1 MAFQADLKKLGLSD
15 KEAAVYQA
23 SLELGEAT
31 VQQIAKRSK
40 VARAT
45 TYLILDSLMKMGLV
59 SQYEEE
65 GKTQFVPEA
74 PTQLE
79 RLLHKQEEELKDRQ
93 ADLGRLLPKL
103 EAFMRFSDQR
113 PVVRY
118 FSGVEGL
125 RTMRAEMTK
134 LSTSKDIWYSL
145 TPGDHLRAVF
155 GDEVPAQYTYVGPRA
170 AKGIQHKVIFT
181 TSSDKFRRQILR
193 VSAEEKAERH
203 FVPPEKFRSSSG
215 MTIFRD
221 RIAIATFTGQ
231 VGGVIIE
238 SPSAA
243 LMMRELFLLAW
254 SSLE

>member
-1 MAFQADLKKLGLSD
+1 MPFQADLKKLGLSD
-15 KEAAVYQA
+15 KEADVYEA

-31 VQQIAKRSK
+31 VQQIAQKSK

-45 TYLILDSLMKMGLV
+45 TYLILDSLMKRGLV
-59 SQYEEE
+59 SDYEHDD
-65 GKTQFVPEA
+65 KTKFIAES
-74 PTQLE
+74 PTQLK
-79 RLLHKQEEELKDRQ
+79 RLLDRQEEELRDRQ

-103 EAFMRFSDQR
+103 QAFIRSSDQR

-125 RTMRAEMTK
+125 KTMRGEMAQY
-134 LSTSKDIWYSL
+134 STSKDTWYSL
-145 TPGDHLRAVF
+145 TPLDHLRAVF
-155 GDEVPAQYTYVGPRA
+155 NDEGDDYYTYANTRA

-181 TSSDKFRRQILR
+181 TASDKLRRQRLM
-193 VSAEEKAERH
+193 SAREQRAERR

-221 RIAIATFTGQ
+221 RIAIATFTGH
-231 VGGVIIE
+231 VGGAIIE

-254 SSLE
+254 DFLE

>member
-1 MAFQADLKKLGLSD
+1 MPFHAELKKLGLSD

-31 VQQIAKRSK
+31 VQQIAKKSK

-59 SQYEEE
+59 SHYEEE

-74 PTQLE
+74 PIQLE
-79 RLLHKQEEELKDRQ
+79 RLLHRQEEEIQDRK
-93 ADLGRLLPKL
+93 ADLGKLLPKL
-103 EAFMRFSDQR
+103 QAFMQSSDQR

-134 LSTSKDIWYSL
+134 LSTSKDTWYSL

-155 GDEVPAQYTYVGPRA
+155 GEEVPAQYTYVGPRA
-170 AKGIQHKVIFT
+170 AKGIKHKVIFT
-181 TSSDKFRRQILR
+181 TTSDKFRRQLLQI
-193 VSAEEKAERH
+193 SKEERAERR
-203 FVPPEKFRSSSG
+203 FVSPDKFRSSSG
-215 MTIFRD
+215 MTILRD
-221 RIAIATFTGQ
+221 RIAIATFSGQ

-243 LMMRELFLLAW
+243 LMMKELFLLAW
-254 SSLE
+254 DCLA